1 LGEQEQI
8 ASNQKRSGWGLEI
21 LLILTKH
28 LWQNNIWRI
37 LQCPNAFGIPKVCTE
52 IDCKQVFLNRIHNKV
67 RILGSGHMYKT
78 GEMKLAGI
86 TFNEMEIISSN
97 PPPPL
102 VWTSKKKKEMKSN
115 SVQRTRWLPGW

>member
-1 LGEQEQI
+1 VGGEFIGSPGINSLQSKKKRMGIGDFANFNKAFVAEQY
-8 ASNQKRSGWGLEI
+8 LE
-21 LLILTKH
+21 
-28 LWQNNIWRI
+28 NSAV
-37 LQCPNAFGIPKVCTE
+37 PNAFGIPKVCTE

-86 TFNEMEIISSN
+86 TLNEVEIICSN

-102 VWTSKKKKEMKSN
+102 VWTSKKKRKEMK
-115 SVQRTRWLPGW
+115 